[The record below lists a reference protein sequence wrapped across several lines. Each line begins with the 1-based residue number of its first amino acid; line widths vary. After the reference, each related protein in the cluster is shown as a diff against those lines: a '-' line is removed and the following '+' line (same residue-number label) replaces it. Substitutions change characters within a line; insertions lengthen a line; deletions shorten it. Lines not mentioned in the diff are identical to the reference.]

1 MSTPANTRPATDR
14 DGGSLIA
21 ILDQLTDILQQART
35 MPMSASALVNRAEVL
50 DLLDAARAVVPGEIH
65 AADGVLHDAD
75 AVLADARARAA
86 ALVSEAQEEAER
98 LVGQENVVALA
109 EQRAAGIIADAEA
122 TAARLARNAND
133 YCDRQLAQF
142 EIDLAAVT
150 TQVRA
155 GRERLAS
162 LGLSDR
168 DEG

>member
-1 MSTPANTRPATDR
+1 MSTPVHARATSDK

-21 ILDQLTDILQQART
+21 ILDELTELVSQARA
-35 MPMSASALVNRAEVL
+35 MPMSASVLVNRAEAL
-50 DLLDAARAVVPGEIH
+50 DLLDAARGVVPGEIH

-75 AVLADARARAA
+75 AVLEGARTRAADIVARAEA
-86 ALVSEAQEEAER
+86 EAQR
-98 LVGQENVVALA
+98 LVGEANVVALA
-109 EQRAAGIIADAEA
+109 EQRAAQIVADAEA
-122 TAARLARNAND
+122 SAAKLAREAND

-142 EIDLAAVT
+142 EIDLSAVT

-162 LGLSDR
+162 LGAGPR

>member
-1 MSTPANTRPATDR
+1 MSTPVPARTTPDK

-21 ILDQLTDILQQART
+21 ILDELTELVTQARA
-35 MPMSASALVNRAEVL
+35 MPMSASVLVNRAEAL
-50 DLLDAARAVVPGEIH
+50 DLLDAARGVVPSEIH

-75 AVLADARARAA
+75 AVLETARTRAADIVARAEAEAQRLVAEA
-86 ALVSEAQEEAER
+86 TIVSE
-98 LVGQENVVALA
+98 A
-109 EQRAAGIIADAEA
+109 EQRAAEIIADAEA
-122 TAARLARNAND
+122 SAATLARNAND

-162 LGLSDR
+162 LGAGQHE
-168 DEG
+168 EG